1 MADYKINILAEVT
14 GLEKAEQQIRNILK
28 LNGETVRINVET
40 GKLDQQIQQIQK
52 GMTSSGKVSGTNF
65 SKGFVGSVKTIK
77 APTLKEVVNLN
88 KRIKSDTEK
97 ALKDIK
103 IFDPGIDQNVAKKSA
118 SQYVNQKVKAEQK
131 AQAEVV
137 KIQQQAIKQQEKE
150 YTALQNKADKIL
162 YDYQTKA
169 LQVQD
174 AQMQA
179 GIRKYAGLNQESIDR
194 YNNAFSDRN
203 RAIEAYNSDRS
214 VKNMERLVDLNN
226 DYSKSMK
233 TLGNEFKI
241 ASIKGDD
248 LVSAKKVAD
257 FQRGLQKYWDNNNRM
272 HNTMYGKN
280 IQSMFDQ
287 LNSGGITNS
296 QMKKL
301 ESQAANIKKSVDID
315 GLGGKSFIS
324 TMGSQLKSVGQM
336 LSTYDVIQAGI
347 NQIGNM
353 ANNVLDIN
361 SAMIELRKVST
372 ASDVDIADYYDEA
385 AASAKKYGAS
395 IDEVIN
401 STADWS
407 RLGYGLDEA
416 KELSNATTLLQRV
429 GDNMTQESSSQGL
442 ISTLKG
448 FSKEADEATAI
459 VDAANEV
466 ANTQPIDTAGIF
478 SALQRSASS
487 LSAAGNTY
495 QESMA
500 MITAANSVVQ
510 DPDTVGTAFKT
521 MSMRIRGASTELQEA
536 GLDTEGMAT
545 STAKLREEMIALSG
559 VDIMKD
565 PNTFKSTYQI
575 LDELADRWSGL
586 TDIQQ
591 ANTCLSVQK
600 CA

>member
-1 MADYKINILAEVT
+1 MADYKINILAQVT
-14 GLEKAEQQIRNILK
+14 GLDKAEQQIRNILK

-52 GMTSSGKVSGTNF
+52 GMTVSGKIGGTNF
-65 SKGFVGSVKTIK
+65 SKGFIGSVKAIK

-203 RAIEAYNSDRS
+203 RAIEAYNSNRS
-214 VKNMERLVDLNN
+214 VRNMERLVDLNN

-241 ASIKGDD
+241 ASTKGDE

-257 FQRGLQKYWDNNNRM
+257 FQRSLQKYWDNNNRI

-296 QMKKL
+296 QMKKF
-301 ESQAANIKKSVDID
+301 ESQVANIKKSVDLD

-353 ANNVLDIN
+353 ANNVLDVN

-407 RLGYGLDEA
+407 RLG
-416 KELSNATTLLQRV
+416 
-429 GDNMTQESSSQGL
+429 M
-442 ISTLKG
+442 
-448 FSKEADEATAI
+448 
-459 VDAANEV
+459 
-466 ANTQPIDTAGIF
+466 
-478 SALQRSASS
+478 
-487 LSAAGNTY
+487 
-495 QESMA
+495 
-500 MITAANSVVQ
+500 
-510 DPDTVGTAFKT
+510 
-521 MSMRIRGASTELQEA
+521 
-536 GLDTEGMAT
+536 
-545 STAKLREEMIALSG
+545 
-559 VDIMKD
+559 
-565 PNTFKSTYQI
+565 
-575 LDELADRWSGL
+575 
-586 TDIQQ
+586 
-591 ANTCLSVQK
+591 
-600 CA
+600 

>member
-14 GLEKAEQQIRNILK
+14 GLDKAEQQIRNILK

-52 GMTSSGKVSGTNF
+52 GMTVSGKIGGTNF
-65 SKGFVGSVKTIK
+65 SKGFIGSVKAIK

-203 RAIEAYNSDRS
+203 RAIEAYNSNRS
-214 VKNMERLVDLNN
+214 VRNMERLVDLNN

-241 ASIKGDD
+241 ASTKGNE

-257 FQRGLQKYWDNNNRM
+257 FQRSLQKYWDNNNRI

-296 QMKKL
+296 QMKKF
-301 ESQAANIKKSVDID
+301 ESQVANIKKSVDLD

-324 TMGSQLKSVGQM
+324 TMGSQLKTVGQM

-353 ANNVLDIN
+353 ANNVLDVN

-385 AASAKKYGAS
+385 AQSALKYGAS

-407 RLGYGLDEA
+407 RLG
-416 KELSNATTLLQRV
+416 
-429 GDNMTQESSSQGL
+429 M
-442 ISTLKG
+442 
-448 FSKEADEATAI
+448 
-459 VDAANEV
+459 
-466 ANTQPIDTAGIF
+466 
-478 SALQRSASS
+478 
-487 LSAAGNTY
+487 
-495 QESMA
+495 
-500 MITAANSVVQ
+500 
-510 DPDTVGTAFKT
+510 
-521 MSMRIRGASTELQEA
+521 
-536 GLDTEGMAT
+536 
-545 STAKLREEMIALSG
+545 
-559 VDIMKD
+559 
-565 PNTFKSTYQI
+565 
-575 LDELADRWSGL
+575 
-586 TDIQQ
+586 
-591 ANTCLSVQK
+591 
-600 CA
+600 

>member
-1 MADYKINILAEVT
+1 MADYRINILAEVT
-14 GLEKAEQQIRNILK
+14 GLDKAEQQIRNILK

-52 GMTSSGKVSGTNF
+52 GMTVSGKIGGTNF
-65 SKGFVGSVKTIK
+65 SKGFIGSVKAIK

-203 RAIEAYNSDRS
+203 RAIEAYNSNRS
-214 VKNMERLVDLNN
+214 VRNMERLVDLNN

-241 ASIKGDD
+241 ASTKGDE

-257 FQRGLQKYWDNNNRM
+257 FQRSLQKYWDNNNRI

-296 QMKKL
+296 QMKKF
-301 ESQAANIKKSVDID
+301 ESQVANIKKSVDLD

-353 ANNVLDIN
+353 ANNVLDVN

-407 RLGYGLDEA
+407 RLG
-416 KELSNATTLLQRV
+416 
-429 GDNMTQESSSQGL
+429 M
-442 ISTLKG
+442 
-448 FSKEADEATAI
+448 
-459 VDAANEV
+459 
-466 ANTQPIDTAGIF
+466 
-478 SALQRSASS
+478 
-487 LSAAGNTY
+487 
-495 QESMA
+495 
-500 MITAANSVVQ
+500 
-510 DPDTVGTAFKT
+510 
-521 MSMRIRGASTELQEA
+521 
-536 GLDTEGMAT
+536 
-545 STAKLREEMIALSG
+545 
-559 VDIMKD
+559 
-565 PNTFKSTYQI
+565 
-575 LDELADRWSGL
+575 
-586 TDIQQ
+586 
-591 ANTCLSVQK
+591 
-600 CA
+600 

>member
-14 GLEKAEQQIRNILK
+14 GLDKAEQQIRNILK

-52 GMTSSGKVSGTNF
+52 GMTVSGKIGGTNF
-65 SKGFVGSVKTIK
+65 SKGFIGSVKAIK

-203 RAIEAYNSDRS
+203 RAIEAYNSNRS
-214 VKNMERLVDLNN
+214 VRNMERLVDLNN

-241 ASIKGDD
+241 ASTKGDE

-257 FQRGLQKYWDNNNRM
+257 FQRSLQKYWDNNNRI

-296 QMKKL
+296 QMKKF
-301 ESQAANIKKSVDID
+301 ESQVANIKKSVDLD

-353 ANNVLDIN
+353 ANNVLDVN

-372 ASDVDIADYYDEA
+372 ASDVYIADYYDEA

-407 RLGYGLDEA
+407 RLG
-416 KELSNATTLLQRV
+416 
-429 GDNMTQESSSQGL
+429 M
-442 ISTLKG
+442 
-448 FSKEADEATAI
+448 
-459 VDAANEV
+459 
-466 ANTQPIDTAGIF
+466 
-478 SALQRSASS
+478 
-487 LSAAGNTY
+487 
-495 QESMA
+495 
-500 MITAANSVVQ
+500 
-510 DPDTVGTAFKT
+510 
-521 MSMRIRGASTELQEA
+521 
-536 GLDTEGMAT
+536 
-545 STAKLREEMIALSG
+545 
-559 VDIMKD
+559 
-565 PNTFKSTYQI
+565 
-575 LDELADRWSGL
+575 
-586 TDIQQ
+586 
-591 ANTCLSVQK
+591 
-600 CA
+600 

>member
-14 GLEKAEQQIRNILK
+14 GLDKAEQQIRNILK

-52 GMTSSGKVSGTNF
+52 GMTVSGKIGGTNF
-65 SKGFVGSVKTIK
+65 SKGFIGSVKAIK

-131 AQAEVV
+131 AQAEVEKARQASLKQIEKIEESSAKRQAQQRIAEMKTNASLKNAPHDAWVKIGQDNIKQWKKNYSEVV

-203 RAIEAYNSDRS
+203 RAIEAYNSNRS
-214 VKNMERLVDLNN
+214 VRNMERLVDLNN

-241 ASIKGDD
+241 ASTKGDE

-257 FQRGLQKYWDNNNRM
+257 FQRSLQKYWDNNNRI

-296 QMKKL
+296 QMKKF
-301 ESQAANIKKSVDID
+301 ESQVANIKKSVDLD

-353 ANNVLDIN
+353 ANNVLDVN

-372 ASDVDIADYYDEA
+372 ASDVDIADYYDKA

-407 RLGYGLDEA
+407 RLG
-416 KELSNATTLLQRV
+416 
-429 GDNMTQESSSQGL
+429 M
-442 ISTLKG
+442 
-448 FSKEADEATAI
+448 
-459 VDAANEV
+459 
-466 ANTQPIDTAGIF
+466 
-478 SALQRSASS
+478 
-487 LSAAGNTY
+487 
-495 QESMA
+495 
-500 MITAANSVVQ
+500 
-510 DPDTVGTAFKT
+510 
-521 MSMRIRGASTELQEA
+521 
-536 GLDTEGMAT
+536 
-545 STAKLREEMIALSG
+545 
-559 VDIMKD
+559 
-565 PNTFKSTYQI
+565 
-575 LDELADRWSGL
+575 
-586 TDIQQ
+586 
-591 ANTCLSVQK
+591 
-600 CA
+600 

>member
-14 GLEKAEQQIRNILK
+14 GLDKAEQQIRNILK

-52 GMTSSGKVSGTNF
+52 GMTVSGKIGGTNF
-65 SKGFVGSVKTIK
+65 SKGFIGSVKAIK

-203 RAIEAYNSDRS
+203 RAIEAYNSNRS
-214 VKNMERLVDLNN
+214 VRNMERLVDLNN

-241 ASIKGDD
+241 ASTKGDE

-257 FQRGLQKYWDNNNRM
+257 FQRSLQKYWDNNNRI

-296 QMKKL
+296 QMKKF
-301 ESQAANIKKSVDID
+301 ESQVANIKKSVDLD

-324 TMGSQLKSVGQM
+324 TMGSQLKTVGQM

-353 ANNVLDIN
+353 ANNVLDVN

-385 AASAKKYGAS
+385 AQSALKYGAS

-407 RLGYGLDEA
+407 RLG
-416 KELSNATTLLQRV
+416 
-429 GDNMTQESSSQGL
+429 M
-442 ISTLKG
+442 
-448 FSKEADEATAI
+448 
-459 VDAANEV
+459 
-466 ANTQPIDTAGIF
+466 
-478 SALQRSASS
+478 
-487 LSAAGNTY
+487 
-495 QESMA
+495 
-500 MITAANSVVQ
+500 
-510 DPDTVGTAFKT
+510 
-521 MSMRIRGASTELQEA
+521 
-536 GLDTEGMAT
+536 
-545 STAKLREEMIALSG
+545 
-559 VDIMKD
+559 
-565 PNTFKSTYQI
+565 
-575 LDELADRWSGL
+575 
-586 TDIQQ
+586 
-591 ANTCLSVQK
+591 
-600 CA
+600 

>member
-14 GLEKAEQQIRNILK
+14 GLDKAEQQIRNILK

-52 GMTSSGKVSGTNF
+52 GMTVSGKIGGTNF
-65 SKGFVGSVKTIK
+65 SKGFIGSVKAIK

-137 KIQQQAIKQQEKE
+137 KAQQQAIKQQEKE

-203 RAIEAYNSDRS
+203 RAIEAYNSNRS
-214 VKNMERLVDLNN
+214 VRNMERLVDLNN

-241 ASIKGDD
+241 ASTKGDE

-257 FQRGLQKYWDNNNRM
+257 FQRSLQKYWDNNNRI

-296 QMKKL
+296 QMKKF
-301 ESQAANIKKSVDID
+301 ESQVANIKKSVDLD

-324 TMGSQLKSVGQM
+324 TMGSQIKSVGQM

-353 ANNVLDIN
+353 ANNVLDVN

-407 RLGYGLDEA
+407 RLG
-416 KELSNATTLLQRV
+416 
-429 GDNMTQESSSQGL
+429 M
-442 ISTLKG
+442 
-448 FSKEADEATAI
+448 
-459 VDAANEV
+459 
-466 ANTQPIDTAGIF
+466 
-478 SALQRSASS
+478 
-487 LSAAGNTY
+487 
-495 QESMA
+495 
-500 MITAANSVVQ
+500 
-510 DPDTVGTAFKT
+510 
-521 MSMRIRGASTELQEA
+521 
-536 GLDTEGMAT
+536 
-545 STAKLREEMIALSG
+545 
-559 VDIMKD
+559 
-565 PNTFKSTYQI
+565 
-575 LDELADRWSGL
+575 
-586 TDIQQ
+586 
-591 ANTCLSVQK
+591 
-600 CA
+600 

>member
-1 MADYKINILAEVT
+1 MADYKINILAQVT
-14 GLEKAEQQIRNILK
+14 GLDKAEQQIRNILK

-52 GMTSSGKVSGTNF
+52 GMTSSGKVGGTNF

-131 AQAEVV
+131 AQAEVE
-137 KIQQQAIKQQEKE
+137 KIQQQSIKQQEKE
-150 YTALQNKADKIL
+150 YTALKNKADKIL
-162 YDYQTKA
+162 YDYQTKS

-194 YNNAFSDRN
+194 YNSAFSDRN

-214 VKNMERLVDLNN
+214 VKNMERLIDLNN

-241 ASIKGDD
+241 ASTKGDD

-257 FQRGLQKYWDNNNRM
+257 FQRGLQKYWDDNNRM

-301 ESQAANIKKSVDID
+301 ESQAANIKKSVDMD

-324 TMGSQLKSVGQM
+324 TMGSQLKSVGQI

>member
-14 GLEKAEQQIRNILK
+14 GLDKAEQQIRNILK

-52 GMTSSGKVSGTNF
+52 GMTVSGKIGGTNF
-65 SKGFVGSVKTIK
+65 SKGFIGSVKAIK

-137 KIQQQAIKQQEKE
+137 KAQQQAIKQQEKE

-203 RAIEAYNSDRS
+203 RAIEAYNSNRS
-214 VKNMERLVDLNN
+214 VRNMERLVDLNN

-241 ASIKGDD
+241 ASTKGDE

-257 FQRGLQKYWDNNNRM
+257 FQRSLQKYWDNNNRI

-296 QMKKL
+296 QMKKF
-301 ESQAANIKKSVDID
+301 ESQVANIKKSVDLD

-353 ANNVLDIN
+353 ANNVLDVN

-407 RLGYGLDEA
+407 RLG
-416 KELSNATTLLQRV
+416 
-429 GDNMTQESSSQGL
+429 M
-442 ISTLKG
+442 
-448 FSKEADEATAI
+448 
-459 VDAANEV
+459 
-466 ANTQPIDTAGIF
+466 
-478 SALQRSASS
+478 
-487 LSAAGNTY
+487 
-495 QESMA
+495 
-500 MITAANSVVQ
+500 
-510 DPDTVGTAFKT
+510 
-521 MSMRIRGASTELQEA
+521 
-536 GLDTEGMAT
+536 
-545 STAKLREEMIALSG
+545 
-559 VDIMKD
+559 
-565 PNTFKSTYQI
+565 
-575 LDELADRWSGL
+575 
-586 TDIQQ
+586 
-591 ANTCLSVQK
+591 
-600 CA
+600 

>member
-14 GLEKAEQQIRNILK
+14 GLDKAEQQIRNILK

-52 GMTSSGKVSGTNF
+52 GMSSSGKVGGTNF
-65 SKGFVGSVKTIK
+65 SKGFVGSVKAIK

-97 ALKDIK
+97 ALKDIN

-150 YTALQNKADKIL
+150 YTALQKQADKIL

-203 RAIEAYNSDRS
+203 RAIESYNSNRS
-214 VKNMERLVDLNN
+214 VENMERLVDLNN

-241 ASIKGDD
+241 ASTKGDD

-257 FQRGLQKYWDNNNRM
+257 FQRSLQKYWNDNNRM
-272 HNTMYGKN
+272 HNTMYGRN

-287 LNSGGITNS
+287 LNAGGITNS

-301 ESQAANIKKSVDID
+301 ESQAANIKKSIDLD

-324 TMGSQLKSVGQM
+324 TMGNQLKSVGQM

-353 ANNVLDIN
+353 ANNVLDVN

-407 RLGYGLDEA
+407 RLG
-416 KELSNATTLLQRV
+416 
-429 GDNMTQESSSQGL
+429 M
-442 ISTLKG
+442 
-448 FSKEADEATAI
+448 
-459 VDAANEV
+459 
-466 ANTQPIDTAGIF
+466 
-478 SALQRSASS
+478 
-487 LSAAGNTY
+487 
-495 QESMA
+495 
-500 MITAANSVVQ
+500 
-510 DPDTVGTAFKT
+510 
-521 MSMRIRGASTELQEA
+521 
-536 GLDTEGMAT
+536 
-545 STAKLREEMIALSG
+545 
-559 VDIMKD
+559 
-565 PNTFKSTYQI
+565 
-575 LDELADRWSGL
+575 
-586 TDIQQ
+586 
-591 ANTCLSVQK
+591 
-600 CA
+600 

>member
-14 GLEKAEQQIRNILK
+14 GLDKAEQQIRNILK

-52 GMTSSGKVSGTNF
+52 GMTVSGKIGGTNF
-65 SKGFVGSVKTIK
+65 SKGFIGSVKAIK

-203 RAIEAYNSDRS
+203 RAIEAYNSNRS
-214 VKNMERLVDLNN
+214 VRNMERLVDLNN

-241 ASIKGDD
+241 ASTKGDE

-257 FQRGLQKYWDNNNRM
+257 FQRSLQKYWDNNNRI

-296 QMKKL
+296 QMKKF
-301 ESQAANIKKSVDID
+301 ESQVANIKKSVDLD

-353 ANNVLDIN
+353 ANNVLDVN

-407 RLGYGLDEA
+407 RLG
-416 KELSNATTLLQRV
+416 
-429 GDNMTQESSSQGL
+429 M
-442 ISTLKG
+442 
-448 FSKEADEATAI
+448 
-459 VDAANEV
+459 
-466 ANTQPIDTAGIF
+466 
-478 SALQRSASS
+478 
-487 LSAAGNTY
+487 
-495 QESMA
+495 
-500 MITAANSVVQ
+500 
-510 DPDTVGTAFKT
+510 
-521 MSMRIRGASTELQEA
+521 
-536 GLDTEGMAT
+536 
-545 STAKLREEMIALSG
+545 
-559 VDIMKD
+559 
-565 PNTFKSTYQI
+565 
-575 LDELADRWSGL
+575 
-586 TDIQQ
+586 
-591 ANTCLSVQK
+591 
-600 CA
+600 

>member
-14 GLEKAEQQIRNILK
+14 GLDKAEQQIRNILK

-52 GMTSSGKVSGTNF
+52 GMTVSGKIGGTNF
-65 SKGFVGSVKTIK
+65 SKGFIGSVKAIK

-131 AQAEVV
+131 VQAEVEKARQASLKQIEKIEESSAKRQAQQRIAEMKTNASLKNAPHDAWV
-137 KIQQQAIKQQEKE
+137 KIGQDNIKQWKKN

-203 RAIEAYNSDRS
+203 RAIEAYNSNRS
-214 VKNMERLVDLNN
+214 VRNMERLVDLNN

-241 ASIKGDD
+241 ASAKGDE

-257 FQRGLQKYWDNNNRM
+257 FQRSLQKYWDNNNRI

-296 QMKKL
+296 QMKKF
-301 ESQAANIKKSVDID
+301 ESQVANIKKSVDLD

-353 ANNVLDIN
+353 ANNVLDVN

-407 RLGYGLDEA
+407 RLG
-416 KELSNATTLLQRV
+416 
-429 GDNMTQESSSQGL
+429 M
-442 ISTLKG
+442 
-448 FSKEADEATAI
+448 
-459 VDAANEV
+459 
-466 ANTQPIDTAGIF
+466 
-478 SALQRSASS
+478 
-487 LSAAGNTY
+487 
-495 QESMA
+495 
-500 MITAANSVVQ
+500 
-510 DPDTVGTAFKT
+510 
-521 MSMRIRGASTELQEA
+521 
-536 GLDTEGMAT
+536 
-545 STAKLREEMIALSG
+545 
-559 VDIMKD
+559 
-565 PNTFKSTYQI
+565 
-575 LDELADRWSGL
+575 
-586 TDIQQ
+586 
-591 ANTCLSVQK
+591 
-600 CA
+600 

>member
-14 GLEKAEQQIRNILK
+14 GLDKAEQQIRNILK

-52 GMTSSGKVSGTNF
+52 GMTVSGKIGGTNF
-65 SKGFVGSVKTIK
+65 SKGFIGSVKAIK

-131 AQAEVV
+131 AQAEVEKARQASLKQIEKIEESSAKRQAQQRIAEMKTNASLKNAPHDAWVKIGQDNIKQWKKNYSEVV

-203 RAIEAYNSDRS
+203 RAIEAYNSNRS
-214 VKNMERLVDLNN
+214 VRNMERLVDLNN

-241 ASIKGDD
+241 ASTKGDE

-257 FQRGLQKYWDNNNRM
+257 FQRSLQKYWDNNNRI

-296 QMKKL
+296 QMKKF
-301 ESQAANIKKSVDID
+301 ESQVANIKKSVDLD

-353 ANNVLDIN
+353 ANNVLDVN

-407 RLGYGLDEA
+407 RLGYGLEEA

-429 GDNMTQESSSQGL
+429 GDNMTQETSSQGL

-448 FSKEADEATAI
+448 FSLASEQATEI

-510 DPDTVGTAFKT
+510 DPDSVGTAFKT
-521 MSMRIRGASTELQEA
+521 
-536 GLDTEGMAT
+536 
-545 STAKLREEMIALSG
+545 K
-559 VDIMKD
+559 
-565 PNTFKSTYQI
+565 I
-575 LDELADRWSGL
+575 LY
-586 TDIQQ
+586 
-591 ANTCLSVQK
+591 CLYVQK